1 MFLADLGEVS
11 SLRCCQAWVAAD
23 VWGATFKKQQTYH
36 QHTWNA
42 MCVDSGGELQER
54 KVQDP
59 ILVGGLEYCAFSS
72 LFRMIIESV

>member
-1 MFLADLGEVS
+1 
-11 SLRCCQAWVAAD
+11 
-23 VWGATFKKQQTYH
+23 
-36 QHTWNA
+36 

-59 ILVGGLEYCAFSS
+59 ILVGGLEYCAFSN